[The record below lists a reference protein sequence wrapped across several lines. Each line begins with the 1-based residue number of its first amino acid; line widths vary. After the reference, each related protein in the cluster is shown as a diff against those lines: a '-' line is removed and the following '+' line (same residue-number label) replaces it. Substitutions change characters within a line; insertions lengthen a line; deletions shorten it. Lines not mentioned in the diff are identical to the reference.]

1 MSTIETPKLS
11 TEVHVEHLDVVIVG
25 AGMSGVGAAYYVQ
38 TSLPDKTY
46 AILEAREA
54 FGGTWD
60 LFKYP
65 GIRSDSDLHTYGFAF
80 KPWTG
85 DQSIADGGAIMD
97 YISETVAENAID
109 EHTRFSQ
116 RVTKAE
122 WDTDQGL
129 WTLDVEQVGAGET
142 RQMTCSWLFCASG
155 YYRYDKGY
163 LPEFKGTERF
173 QGQIIHPQQWPQ
185 DLNYAG
191 KKIVVIGSGA
201 TAVTLVPAMATDAE
215 HVTMLQRSPTYVV
228 AVPEKDVIANFVK
241 RHLPADKAY
250 SLVRRRNIWLQKTI
264 FQLSRK
270 YPSLVKRAIRWQLKR
285 QLPSGYDI
293 DAHFTPDYNPWDQR
307 LCSVPDGDLFKAIS
321 DGTASVITDNIDT
334 FTEAGLLLQSGKE
347 LEADIIIT
355 ATGLDV
361 ELFGGVDMIV
371 DGEPVNVPDHY
382 AYKGSMLSDVPNFNF
397 AIGYTNSSWTLKID
411 LVCQYMCRLIEQM
424 DRSGANKCL
433 PVGPKVTM
441 SSRPLLDF
449 GAGYVTRAAHLFPKQ
464 GVGQPWEL
472 TMTYWTDVKRLNE
485 PVMDGIMKLSGSS
498 RAVQKV

>member
-11 TEVHVEHLDVVIVG
+11 TELHVEHLDVVIVG

-163 LPEFKGTERF
+163 LLSL
-173 QGQIIHPQQWPQ
+173 IH
-185 DLNYAG
+185 
-191 KKIVVIGSGA
+191 I
-201 TAVTLVPAMATDAE
+201 
-215 HVTMLQRSPTYVV
+215 
-228 AVPEKDVIANFVK
+228 
-241 RHLPADKAY
+241 
-250 SLVRRRNIWLQKTI
+250 
-264 FQLSRK
+264 
-270 YPSLVKRAIRWQLKR
+270 
-285 QLPSGYDI
+285 
-293 DAHFTPDYNPWDQR
+293 
-307 LCSVPDGDLFKAIS
+307 
-321 DGTASVITDNIDT
+321 
-334 FTEAGLLLQSGKE
+334 
-347 LEADIIIT
+347 
-355 ATGLDV
+355 
-361 ELFGGVDMIV
+361 
-371 DGEPVNVPDHY
+371 
-382 AYKGSMLSDVPNFNF
+382 
-397 AIGYTNSSWTLKID
+397 
-411 LVCQYMCRLIEQM
+411 
-424 DRSGANKCL
+424 
-433 PVGPKVTM
+433 
-441 SSRPLLDF
+441 
-449 GAGYVTRAAHLFPKQ
+449 
-464 GVGQPWEL
+464 
-472 TMTYWTDVKRLNE
+472 
-485 PVMDGIMKLSGSS
+485 
-498 RAVQKV
+498 